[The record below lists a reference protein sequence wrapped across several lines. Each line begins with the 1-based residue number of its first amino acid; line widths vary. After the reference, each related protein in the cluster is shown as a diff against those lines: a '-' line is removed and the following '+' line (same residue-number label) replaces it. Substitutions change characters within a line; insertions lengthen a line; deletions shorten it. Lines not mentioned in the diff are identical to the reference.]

1 MKLNIKRISAYALS
15 ACLVVGSIFQTG
27 SFAFAAESNTRVHVY
42 QIVDGQNKDIGIY
55 DSISSA
61 LKKADG
67 ETKTVLELLD
77 PEYEE
82 MLEIKKANVTIT
94 SKNPN
99 EPATLKGKT
108 IKSGDNSTMISIRA
122 KNVTI
127 DSINITGLWL
137 EEPSK
142 NTNPVGI
149 RIKADNATINN
160 CKVYNM
166 GCKYTENTVD
176 GTGFNGHGIICSNDN
191 FSSDETAIKNTT
203 ITKCELYGLVLGNS
217 EALVMN
223 GNVTGFNI
231 SDNIVHDCD
240 NIGIDIIGYEK
251 SNEDDGYSEYD
262 RARNGVVKNNIVY
275 NISSGSNLTYRK
287 STSKNPGKCAGGIYV
302 DGGHTVIIEGNYV
315 ENCDIGIE
323 LASEHGGMT
332 TDNIKVLNN
341 VLVNNNALGGISIG
355 GSDDEN
361 GNTTNCTIQYNTI
374 YNTAV
379 GCFRIQHADDEKNNI
394 SKNILIAEGKKTRTY
409 LKEDGAGTNTIK
421 DNIVNKSND
430 DYNNNDKQITVSD
443 VHFSYKTGT
452 ISFKHEGADITGYG
466 SDCKEA
472 KEVTSEEVT
481 SEQPTS
487 EETTSEEPASEEPT
501 SQEQPTSE
509 EATSEE
515 PKSEEPTSEE
525 PISQNQPTSEEA
537 TSEESTSE
545 EPTSEEPTS
554 EEPTSQEQPT
564 SEEPTSEEATSEET
578 TSEEPAS
585 EEPTSQE
592 QPTSEE
598 VTSEEPTSEE
608 PTSEELASEEPT
620 SEEPTSE
627 EPASEE
633 PKTEQPTSEI
643 KVTEE
648 FKNNEKP
655 ASAEKP
661 VNSGSNNAANSNN
674 SSNTNN
680 TDNTVNNNDN
690 SNSTTS
696 SQVSTSQVKEPTT
709 EPYIVKNTFPAL
721 VKIKKNVTFVS
732 KKTNSKFKITKITKK
747 KGVVVGGTVEYLG
760 PNNKKAT
767 KITVPNNVKVNGIKF
782 KVTSIANNAVKNN
795 KNLTTVTIGTNVTK
809 IGANSFN
816 GCKKLKTVTIRS
828 TKINKIGKNAFKG
841 IHKKAIFKLPK
852 KQKTKYEKLINKNR

>member
-302 DGGHTVIIEGNYV
+302 DGGHTVTIEGNYV

-564 SEEPTSEEATSEET
+564 SEEPTSEE
-578 TSEEPAS
+578 
-585 EEPTSQE
+585 
-592 QPTSEE
+592 
-598 VTSEEPTSEE
+598 
-608 PTSEELASEEPT
+608 LASEEPT

-661 VNSGSNNAANSNN
+661 VNSGSNNAANSKN
-674 SSNTNN
+674 SCNTNN
-680 TDNTVNNNDN
+680 ADNTVNNNDN

-696 SQVSTSQVKEPTT
+696 SQVSTSQVIEPTT
-709 EPYIVKNTFPAL
+709 EPYIVKNTFPTL

>member
-302 DGGHTVIIEGNYV
+302 DGGHTVTIEGNYV

-515 PKSEEPTSEE
+515 
-525 PISQNQPTSEEA
+525 
-537 TSEESTSE
+537 
-545 EPTSEEPTS
+545 
-554 EEPTSQEQPT
+554 
-564 SEEPTSEEATSEET
+564 
-578 TSEEPAS
+578 
-585 EEPTSQE
+585 
-592 QPTSEE
+592 
-598 VTSEEPTSEE
+598 
-608 PTSEELASEEPT
+608 LASEEPK

-661 VNSGSNNAANSNN
+661 VNSGSNNAANSKN
-674 SSNTNN
+674 SCNTNN
-680 TDNTVNNNDN
+680 ADNTVNNNDN

>member
-302 DGGHTVIIEGNYV
+302 DGGHTVTIEGNYV

-466 SDCKEA
+466 ADCKEA

-481 SEQPTS
+481 SEEPTSQEQPTS
-487 EETTSEEPASEEPT
+487 EEPTSEEPTSEEPT

-525 PISQNQPTSEEA
+525 P
-537 TSEESTSE
+537 
-545 EPTSEEPTS
+545 
-554 EEPTSQEQPT
+554 
-564 SEEPTSEEATSEET
+564 
-578 TSEEPAS
+578 
-585 EEPTSQE
+585 
-592 QPTSEE
+592 
-598 VTSEEPTSEE
+598 TSEE

-620 SEEPTSE
+620 SEEPKSEEPTSE

-680 TDNTVNNNDN
+680 ADNTVNNNDN

-696 SQVSTSQVKEPTT
+696 SQVSTSQVNEPTT

-760 PNNKKAT
+760 PSNKKAT

-852 KQKTKYEKLINKNR
+852 KQKSKYEKLINKNR

>member
-302 DGGHTVIIEGNYV
+302 DGGHTVTIEGNYV

-564 SEEPTSEEATSEET
+564 SEEPTSEE
-578 TSEEPAS
+578 
-585 EEPTSQE
+585 
-592 QPTSEE
+592 
-598 VTSEEPTSEE
+598 
-608 PTSEELASEEPT
+608 L
-620 SEEPTSE
+620 
-627 EPASEE
+627 ASEE

-661 VNSGSNNAANSNN
+661 VNSGSNNAANSKN
-674 SSNTNN
+674 SCNTNN
-680 TDNTVNNNDN
+680 ADNTVNNNDN

-696 SQVSTSQVKEPTT
+696 SQVSTSQVIEPTT
-709 EPYIVKNTFPAL
+709 EPYIVKNTFPTL

>member
-302 DGGHTVIIEGNYV
+302 DGGHTVTIEGNYV

-443 VHFSYKTGT
+443 VQFSYKTGT

-515 PKSEEPTSEE
+515 P
-525 PISQNQPTSEEA
+525 
-537 TSEESTSE
+537 
-545 EPTSEEPTS
+545 
-554 EEPTSQEQPT
+554 
-564 SEEPTSEEATSEET
+564 
-578 TSEEPAS
+578 
-585 EEPTSQE
+585 
-592 QPTSEE
+592 
-598 VTSEEPTSEE
+598 
-608 PTSEELASEEPT
+608 TSEELASEEPT
-620 SEEPTSE
+620 SEESTSE

-661 VNSGSNNAANSNN
+661 VNSGSNNAANSKN
-674 SSNTNN
+674 SCNTNN
-680 TDNTVNNNDN
+680 ADNTVNNNDN

-709 EPYIVKNTFPAL
+709 EPYIVKNTFPSL